1 MNPITAALLI
11 AFADAASEGTVAPPL
26 PALLA
31 RVDQLYAHRDEPSAW
46 SEEQRLVS
54 TVLQQAPSDYD
65 VLWRAARVFFWLSDD
80 PAVAGAERSK
90 WGKQGWDLAE
100 RAVTARPN
108 DVAGHYY
115 AAICMGNYALGLGIM
130 KALSMGLEGKFKERL
145 KRAGELDARY
155 DHGSIS
161 LAWGGFY
168 DKLPWPKRDRAK
180 AQQHMLHALA
190 INPHSL
196 RARVFLAGSLM
207 NSDRPRDAKTLL
219 DEVAGAPVGRYDAPE
234 ERRAKQL
241 GAALMPQLLAKLK

>member
-1 MNPITAALLI
+1 VNPITAALLV
-11 AFADAASEGTVAPPL
+11 AFADAAVGGAEVPPL

-31 RVDQLYAHRDEPSAW
+31 RVDQLYARRDERAAW
-46 SEEQRLVS
+46 SEEQRLIS
-54 TVLQQAPSDYD
+54 AALQQAPDNYD

-80 PAVAGAERSK
+80 PAVGGEQRSK

-100 RAVTARPN
+100 RAVAIKPS

-155 DHGSIS
+155 QHGSIAV
-161 LAWGGFY
+161 AWGGFY
-168 DKLPWPKRDRAK
+168 DKLPWPKRDRPK
-180 AQQHMLHALA
+180 AQQYMREALA

-196 RARVFLAGSLM
+196 RARVFLAMSLM
-207 NSDRPRDAKTLL
+207 SSDRPRDAKTVL

-241 GAALMPQLLAKLK
+241 AAALMPQLLAKLK